1 MSFSRPIY
9 YWTAQI
15 SLNMGGGEEGGLQY
29 HQDLLTYCTMLK
41 SSVDLKWLFWSGA
54 TIILKRSCCL
64 DITHRSLILAQ
75 VVYFYNS
82 PFEALLN
89 CRPAWSRKVSLPLS
103 HILISLNI
111 FLSNLSS
118 TDLIE
123 ALASEAPWR
132 VVRASPVKARQHLFC
147 CRPLTA
153 SAVTLHFGLFGNLQ
167 ASIYFPT
174 PFSKWSRCRQ
184 APPQHNHWRFGVYS
198 SFSLAHCI
206 LFYRN

>member
-1 MSFSRPIY
+1 
-9 YWTAQI
+9 
-15 SLNMGGGEEGGLQY
+15 
-29 HQDLLTYCTMLK
+29 MLK

-132 VVRASPVKARQHLFC
+132 EVRASPVKARQHLFC